1 MSPSSLTAIM
11 NDSSAN
17 HEAMDSVGIKKFGR
31 SGAQSGVAVKAL
43 IDVSFAAA
51 QHESGGSTG
60 VGRVIDEIVKRLI
73 HADDIDVL
81 VTGLYAHDLN
91 PLLTDQR
98 VKAWAERV
106 LRSSSYAYSA
116 FRSRFGLSDIVSQL
130 ATRINHRSSGETKQA
145 SLGHY
150 FKNVASCICRKLI
163 KADLVPAVTN
173 QIADVFVITF
183 SAPPVVLPESL
194 VRVVI
199 IYDIYPMRFP
209 TECGPDVVGNL
220 KSVIDSLS
228 PRRDIVVAISEYT
241 KQDFCDFAGFP
252 QERVVVCPLAADDQF
267 RSSGSFE
274 AVAKVHE
281 CYRISPGPYFLSVS
295 NPQPRKN
302 LVTAIRAFAKFVLAN
317 PDWKGSLVLAGN
329 SRLGWGDDAVDRLI
343 ADLGPIG
350 ERVLKIGPV
359 DERDLPT
366 LYSGAIGFVFPSLFE
381 GFGLPVLEAMKC
393 GVPVVAS
400 SATSIPEVGGDAA
413 IYCDPHDVE
422 GFANAM
428 RVIVNDEPYRQKMI
442 RKGYEQSSHFSW
454 DVSARIMVNVIRQVV
469 SLQV

>member
-1 MSPSSLTAIM
+1 M

-17 HEAMDSVGIKKFGR
+17 HEVMDSVGIKEFGR
-31 SGAQSGVAVKAL
+31 SGARSSVPVKAL

-73 HADDIDVL
+73 HADNIDVL
-81 VTGLYAHDLN
+81 VTGFYAHDLN

-98 VKAWAERV
+98 VKAWAESV

-116 FRSRFGLSDIVSQL
+116 YRSQFGLSNIVGQL
-130 ATRINHRSSGETKQA
+130 AARMNKRSSGETIQA
-145 SLGHY
+145 SLGQY
-150 FKNVASCICRKLI
+150 FRKVASRICRKLI
-163 KADLVPAVTN
+163 KADLVPAVSN

-183 SAPPVVLPESL
+183 SAPPVVLPETL
-194 VRVVI
+194 RRVVI

-209 TECGPDVVGNL
+209 NECGPDVVGNL
-220 KSVIDSLS
+220 KTIIDALS

-241 KQDFCDFAGFP
+241 KQDFCDFTGFP
-252 QERVVVCPLAADDQF
+252 QERVVVCPLAADDRFQPADT
-267 RSSGSFE
+267 SDPL
-274 AVAKVHE
+274 AKLRE
-281 CYRISPGPYFLSVS
+281 RYRIPPGPYFLSVS

-302 LVTAIRAFAKFVLAN
+302 LATAIRAFAKFVLAN

-329 SRLGWGDDAVDRLI
+329 SGLGWGDDAIDRLV
-343 ADLGPIG
+343 ADLGPIA
-350 ERVLKIGPV
+350 ERVRKTGPI
-359 DERDLPT
+359 DESDLPT

-400 SATSIPEVGGDAA
+400 SATSIPEVGGEAA
-413 IYCDPHDVE
+413 IYCDPYDID

-428 RVIVNDEPYRQKMI
+428 RVIGNDETYRRQMI
-442 RKGYEQSSHFSW
+442 RKGHEQSLRFSW
-454 DVSARIMVNVIRQVV
+454 DTSSAIVADAIKRAGGQIRNPRVIG
-469 SLQV
+469 S